1 MNDFDA
7 LVSSFINE
15 RPSQQVSHEE
25 AATSFINV
33 RENLALQGPIDID
46 LDELFETQAVERAF
60 ISLRSDKRYLRYT
73 QDEIDKMYELVRRYI
88 HMMGS
93 SYIPSKTL
101 FRIDDMSSRSIEVR
115 FSQRAD
121 VSLNLY
127 VGKAGESEYEETYI
141 SYQEGNESIITND
154 TMDRMVTLVKQLIGE

>member
-1 MNDFDA
+1 MNDIDS
-7 LVSSFINE
+7 LISSFINE
-15 RPSQQVSHEE
+15 RPLQPILHEE
-25 AATSFINV
+25 VVKPFINV
-33 RENLALQGPIDID
+33 REKPALKGQIDID

-60 ISLRSDKRYLRYT
+60 ISLRSDKRYQRYT

-127 VGKAGESEYEETYI
+127 VGKIGESEYEETYI
-141 SYQEGNESIITND
+141 SYQDGNESIITND
-154 TMDRMVTLVKQLIGE
+154 TMDRMVALVKRLIGE